1 METGG
6 YALIL
11 FLGENSIY
19 ISVFRGWAGRFMNRS
34 GIERL
39 LGGFRVCLEQFVARD
54 GLGLLPGQDTTDNHG
69 VDVTCLYMV

>member
-11 FLGENSIY
+11 FSGENSVCIC
-19 ISVFRGWAGRFMNRS
+19 VFRGWAGRFMNCS

-39 LGGFRVCLEQFVARD
+39 LGGFRVCLEQFVVRD
-54 GLGLLPGQDTTDNHG
+54 GLDSLPGRVHNRQSW
-69 VDVTCLYMV
+69 Y